1 MRQILFMVKGV
12 LHNRMKTILR
22 KKISRKLQSNSGETI
37 AETLVTMIIVS
48 LAVLM
53 LAGAVVTSAKINKRA
68 DNTDT
73 AFVAGHEIGGS
84 GTNSPTVT
92 ISEKQAVGTGKAVA
106 LSVNV
111 YETEKKA
118 NKKYYYYNFFKVN

>member
-1 MRQILFMVKGV
+1 MITFITALLWISDIILDGNNGQIILFSDH
-12 LHNRMKTILR
+12 LC
-22 KKISRKLQSNSGETI
+22 KL
-37 AETLVTMIIVS
+37 
-48 LAVLM
+48 
-53 LAGAVVTSAKINKRA
+53 INIRSKRA

-118 NKKYYYYNFFKVN
+118 NKKYYYYNFFKVNQQ